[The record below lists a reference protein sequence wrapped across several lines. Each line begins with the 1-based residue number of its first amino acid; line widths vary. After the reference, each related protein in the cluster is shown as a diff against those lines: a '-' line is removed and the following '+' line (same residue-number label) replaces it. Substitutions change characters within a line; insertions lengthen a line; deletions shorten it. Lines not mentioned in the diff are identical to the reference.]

1 MEVAKRI
8 GTAARREELGSEATK
23 ELAGR
28 QLRAEVAQ
36 ISGCSIREEVAERR
50 GASAKRSLTEEV
62 AQQRKAPIHSFIHP
76 SLHSLVH

>member
-1 MEVAKRI
+1 LLNGFYQLREDKNWVA
-8 GTAARREELGSEATK
+8 EATE

-36 ISGCSIREEVAERR
+36 ISGCSIREVAERR